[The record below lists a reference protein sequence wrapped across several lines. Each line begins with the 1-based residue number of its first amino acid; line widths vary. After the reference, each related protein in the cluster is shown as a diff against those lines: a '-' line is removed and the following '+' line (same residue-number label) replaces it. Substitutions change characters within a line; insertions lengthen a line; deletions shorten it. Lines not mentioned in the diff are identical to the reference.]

1 VELARSELTR
11 SARYFERRL
20 GEKDFAALAEG
31 DDARIRTE
39 RNTQKTRTPTWGMG
53 GRRGGIQQLIRQSE

>member
-20 GEKDFAALAEG
+20 GEKDFAALEG
-31 DDARIRTE
+31 MRM
-39 RNTQKTRTPTWGMG
+39 TPV
-53 GRRGGIQQLIRQSE
+53 